1 MGAQL
6 DPLGLAG
13 RTNIYSH
20 SNFTTQTYA
29 QDTFVSTDSGTNTAL
44 LSGGAFLLTIY
55 AAGGPYYS
63 ETWSGIMQWYPYS
76 TNGTY
81 ANDIHLTGMGHSNN
95 GASIYARTLRRSGT
109 SKASLQVWFSG
120 SGSTITLSINALK
133 LSNS

>member
-29 QDTFVSTDSGTNTAL
+29 QDTFVSTDDGTNTPL
-44 LSGGAFLLTIY
+44 LSGGTFLLSMY

-63 ETWSGIMQWYPYS
+63 ETWSGVMQWYPYT
-76 TNGTY
+76 TNGNF
-81 ANDIHLTGMGHSNN
+81 ANDIYMTGMGHSNN
-95 GASIYARTLRRSGT
+95 GASIYARTLRRAGSN
-109 SKASLQVWFSG
+109 KAGIQVWFSG
-120 SGSTITLSINALK
+120 SGSTITLNIYALK